1 MTIYFLGGGNMA
13 RAIIAGLRAQS
24 PNDAIFVANR
34 SAEKN
39 AVLQRDFGVKTDFR
53 LPETLSPHDVLILAV
68 KPQDMK
74 AALHNVQHGGALILS
89 LAAGL
94 ETATLAKWLNT
105 QRIIRVMPNTPS
117 AIGLGVS
124 GLFAA
129 QGVSETDQQRAQ
141 NIMAACGITI
151 CLNDEKMMNAITAI
165 SGSGSAYVFYLMNAL
180 QQAAQDLGFSGSVAR
195 DLALQTFRGAIEL
208 ATQSGEDFGDLQQ
221 KVTSKG
227 GTTFAA
233 LTQFEECGV
242 AEGLTKGV
250 HAAATRSAELAQILK
265 D

>member
-13 RAIIAGLRAQS
+13 RAIIAGLRDKS
-24 PNDAIFVANR
+24 PDERIFVANR
-34 SAEKN
+34 SADKN
-39 AVLQRDFGVKTDFR
+39 HVLQRDFGVATDFR
-53 LPETLSPHDVLILAV
+53 LPETLSPEDVLILAV

-74 AALHNVQHGGALILS
+74 AALENVRHGGALIMS

-94 ETATLAKWLNT
+94 EVDTLANWLDSR
-105 QRIIRVMPNTPS
+105 RIVRVMPNTPS
-117 AIGLGVS
+117 AVGQGVS

-129 QGVSETDQQRAQ
+129 DGASDADKQRAAQ
-141 NIMAACGITI
+141 IMASCGISIWQETE
-151 CLNDEKMMNAITAI
+151 NMMHAITAI

-180 QQAAQDLGFSGSVAR
+180 QEAAEGLGFADETAR
-195 DLALQTFRGAIEL
+195 TLVLNTFRGAVAL
-208 ATQSGEDFGDLQQ
+208 AEQSGEDFFTLQQ
-221 KVTSKG
+221 QVTSKG

-233 LTQFEECGV
+233 LTEFEQSGV
-242 AEGLTKGV
+242 ADGLIEGV